1 LYKTG
6 LAKVFYRIAYLQ
18 ASSFMTQEIPQPAAW
33 QALDLSLFEA
43 TPGLRTAF
51 LPDSP
56 RFTLI
61 AVSQDMCRYVGMPRE
76 HFIGKGVFD
85 AFPAN
90 PDDAENTGH
99 KNLLASLNEV
109 VRTRA
114 PHQMQRQRYDVAID
128 GGAFREIYWQN
139 NSVPLL
145 DAQGQL
151 RCIIHTAQDI
161 TEQVRAEK
169 REVDFRGLERVHRL
183 FMETPLV
190 IGIARGKDY
199 ILELA
204 NQEALRLWDK
214 GPEIIGKPLL
224 EGIPEAATQNIIPLF
239 DAVVKTG
246 KPYFGKAVPVITR
259 RQNREEVH
267 YFDMV
272 YQPYYDEGSEQ
283 PSGVFTLS
291 YDVTELVEARKRVE
305 ENEEKYRSL
314 FASMDQGF
322 CVLEMIFDEKG
333 QPVDYRFLEANPVF
347 EELTGLK
354 NSLGKTARELVPN
367 LEKHWFTLY
376 GNVALT
382 GKAIRFTEGSE
393 AMGRWFDVYAYRP
406 AGAKSRKVALLF
418 TNITEQRQSQAAMQ
432 ASEER
437 FRQMV
442 EQAPVAITLT
452 RGRDLV
458 VESINDPMLAIIGKG
473 TREDV
478 LGKKMLEIVPEME
491 GQDVFKALL
500 SVLETG
506 KSFRGTEVPVQRLV
520 NGRQETYYF
529 DLSFTPILEDGKA
542 TAVLHV
548 SIDVSGQVQAR
559 RKIEENSEALQMAID
574 ISELGT
580 FIVDLVAYRGRFTD
594 RVARWFG
601 FDQTELDMRQVFAAI
616 HPDDREGV
624 MKAIEETR
632 QGEDFSRHDITY
644 RVPDPVKRAERY
656 LRSLGRT
663 FFNKEGKAIQIRG
676 VIQDVTAQ
684 VQYQHQIEHNEALLQ
699 QRVKERTQELES
711 KNRELEQFAYA
722 ASHDM
727 QEPLRKIATFSNFM
741 LEHNN
746 SQLDDRGKGYLSK
759 IGASVQRMKNIID
772 DLLQYSHQTREDR
785 QFLPTDLSGVIAEI
799 ESDLDL
805 VIEQKDAVIEK
816 DLLPTVVAVHNQL
829 HQLFYNLITN
839 ALKFARPGL
848 PPRIHIRCEE
858 KTGADLPPGRNFD
871 REKTYVQITVSDNGI
886 GFQQEYAGQIF
897 TLFKRL
903 HGRSEYEGTGI
914 GLALCKKIAENHG
927 GAIWAEG
934 RPGEGATF
942 HVVLPL
948 A

>member
-1 LYKTG
+1 
-6 LAKVFYRIAYLQ
+6 
-18 ASSFMTQEIPQPAAW
+18 MTQEINQPAAW
-33 QALDLSLFEA
+33 QTLDLSLFEA
-43 TPGLRTAF
+43 TPGLRAVF

-61 AVSQDMCRYVGMPRE
+61 AISQDMCRYVGLPRE
-76 HFIGKGVFD
+76 QFIGKGVFD

-90 PDDAENTGH
+90 PADPENTGH

-109 VRTRA
+109 VRTCA

-128 GGAFREIYWQN
+128 GGDFREIYWQN

-145 DAQGQL
+145 DAQGGV
-151 RCIIHTAQDI
+151 RCIIHTTQDI
-161 TEQVRAEK
+161 TEQVKAEK
-169 REVDFRGLERVHRL
+169 REDDFRGLERVHRL

-199 ILELA
+199 ILEMA
-204 NQEALRLWDK
+204 NPEALRLWDK

-224 EGIPEAATQNIIPLF
+224 EGIPEAASQNIIPLF
-239 DAVVKTG
+239 DEVIKTG
-246 KPYFGKAVPVITR
+246 KPFIGKEVPIVTR
-259 RQNREEVH
+259 RKAREEVH

-272 YQPYYDEGSEQ
+272 YQPYYDDDSKH

-314 FASMDQGF
+314 FESMDQGF
-322 CVLEMIFDEKG
+322 CVLEILLDEKE

-354 NSLGKTARELVPN
+354 NSLGKTALELVPD
-367 LEKHWFTLY
+367 LEPHWFTVY
-376 GNVALT
+376 GEVALT
-382 GKAIRFTEGSE
+382 GKSIRFTQGSE
-393 AMGRWFDVYAYRP
+393 AMGRWFDVYAYRT
-406 AGAKSRKVALLF
+406 GGENSRKVALLF
-418 TNITEQRQSQAAMQ
+418 TNITEQRKTQAAMQ

-437 FRQMV
+437 FRQIV
-442 EQAPVAITLT
+442 EHAPVAITLT
-452 RGRDLV
+452 RGSELV
-458 VESINDPMLAIIGKG
+458 IESINEPMLKVIGEA
-473 TREDV
+473 REDV
-478 LGKKMLEIVPEME
+478 LGKKMLEVLPELA
-491 GQDVFKALL
+491 GQEVWKALQT
-500 SVLETG
+500 VMEIG
-506 KSFRGTEVPVQRLV
+506 KPYRGTEVPVKRLR
-520 NGRQETYYF
+520 NGRQEIFYYN
-529 DLSFTPILEDGKA
+529 LSFTPILEEGK
-542 TAVLHV
+542 TVAVLHLA
-548 SIDVSGQVQAR
+548 IDVSTQVHAR
-559 RKIEENSEALQMAID
+559 RKIEENNEALQMAID
-574 ISELGT
+574 IAELGT
-580 FIVDLVAYRGRFTD
+580 YVVDLVRYRGRFTS

-601 FDQTELDMRQVFAAI
+601 FRETELDMKEVFAAI
-616 HPDDREGV
+616 HASDREEV
-624 MKAIEETR
+624 VR
-632 QGEDFSRHDITY
+632 QISATQRNQAASRHDITY
-644 RVPDPVKRAERY
+644 RVPDPVSGAERY

-663 FFNKEGKAIQIRG
+663 FFDREGKAVQIRG

-699 QRVKERTQELES
+699 QRVKERTQELEG

-746 SQLDDRGKGYLSK
+746 RQLDDRGKGYLAK

-785 QFLPTDLSGVIAEI
+785 QFLPTDLSTVISEI

-805 VIEQKDAVIEK
+805 VIEQKGAVIEK
-816 DLLPTVVAVHNQL
+816 EPLPTVVAVHNQL

-839 ALKFARPGL
+839 ALKFSKPGM
-848 PPRIHIRCEE
+848 PPRIHIGCEE
-858 KTGADLPPGRNFD
+858 KSGTDLPQGRNLD
-871 REKTYVQITVSDNGI
+871 PEKTYVLITVKDDGI
-886 GFQQEYAGQIF
+886 GFEQEYAAQIF

-934 RPGEGATF
+934 RPGAGATF
-942 HVVLPL
+942 YVVLPL
-948 A
+948 E

>member
-1 LYKTG
+1 
-6 LAKVFYRIAYLQ
+6 
-18 ASSFMTQEIPQPAAW
+18 MTQDKPQPATW
-33 QALDLSLFEA
+33 QELDLSLFEA
-43 TPGLRTAF
+43 TPGLRVVF

-61 AVSQDMCRYVGMPRE
+61 AISQDMCRYVGMPRE
-76 HFIGKGVFD
+76 HFIGRGVFD

-90 PDDAENTGH
+90 PADTENTGH

-109 VRTRA
+109 VRTGA
-114 PHQMQRQRYDVAID
+114 PHQMQRQRYDVAV
-128 GGAFREIYWQN
+128 GGGDFREIYWQN

-145 DAQGQL
+145 DAQGRL
-151 RCIIHTAQDI
+151 CYIIHTAEDI
-161 TEQVRAEK
+161 TEKVKAEK

-199 ILELA
+199 VLEMA
-204 NQEALRLWDK
+204 NQEALQLWGK

-224 EGIPEAATQNIIPLF
+224 EGIPEAANQNITDLF
-239 DAVVKTG
+239 DEVVKTG
-246 KPYFGKAVPVITR
+246 KPFIGKEVPVVTR
-259 RQNREEVH
+259 RQGKEELH

-272 YQPYYDEGSEQ
+272 YQPYYDEATEH
-283 PSGVFTLS
+283 PAGVFTLS
-291 YDVTELVEARKRVE
+291 YEVTELVEARKRAE
-305 ENEEKYRSL
+305 ENEEKYRNL
-314 FASMDQGF
+314 FESMEQGF
-322 CVLEMIFDEKG
+322 CVLEMIFDEEG
-333 QPVDYRFLEANPVF
+333 QPVDYRFLETNPVF

-354 NSLGKTARELVPN
+354 SSLGKTARELVPD
-367 LEKHWFTLY
+367 LEAHWFTRY

-382 GKAIRFTEGSE
+382 GKSIRFTEGSD
-393 AMGRWFDVYAYRP
+393 AMGRWFDVYAYRT
-406 AGAKSRKVALLF
+406 GGEDSRKVALLF
-418 TNITEQRQSQAAMQ
+418 TNITEQRKTQAAIQ

-437 FRQMV
+437 FRQIV
-442 EQAPVAITLT
+442 EHAPVAITLT
-452 RGRDLV
+452 RGPDMII
-458 VESINDPMLAIIGKG
+458 ESVNEPMLEIIGEKK
-473 TREDV
+473 EKV
-478 LGKKMLEIVPEME
+478 LGKKMLEVVPELA
-491 GQDVFKALL
+491 GQEVWKALQT
-500 SVLETG
+500 VMNTG
-506 KSFRGTEVPVQRLV
+506 EPFRGTEIPVKRLR
-520 NGRQETYYF
+520 NGRQEIFYIN
-529 DLSFTPILEDGKA
+529 LSFTPIIEAGK
-542 TAVLHV
+542 TVAVLHLA
-548 SIDVSGQVQAR
+548 IDVSTQVLAR
-559 RKIEENSEALQMAID
+559 RRIEENSEALQMAID
-574 ISELGT
+574 IAELGT
-580 FIVDLVAYRGRFTD
+580 YVVDLVSNRGRFTS

-601 FDQTELDMRQVFAAI
+601 LRETELHMQDVFAAI
-616 HPDDREGV
+616 HASDREDV
-624 MKAIEETR
+624 IKQINATQR
-632 QGEDFSRHDITY
+632 SQAASRHDITY
-644 RVPDPVKRAERY
+644 RVPDPVSGAERY

-663 FFNKEGKAIQIRG
+663 FFDKDGKAVQIRG
-676 VIQDVTAQ
+676 VIQDVTTQ

-746 SQLDDRGKGYLSK
+746 TQLDERGKGYLSK

-785 QFLPTDLSGVIAEI
+785 QFLPTDLSEVIAEI

-805 VIEQKDAVIEK
+805 VIEQKGAVIEK
-816 DLLPTVVAVHNQL
+816 EPLPTVIAVHNQL

-839 ALKFARPGL
+839 ALKFSKPGE
-848 PPRIHIRCEE
+848 PPHIQISCEE
-858 KTGADLPPGRNFD
+858 RPGADLPQGRNLD
-871 REKTYVQITVSDNGI
+871 PEKAYVLITVKDDGI
-886 GFQQEYAGQIF
+886 GFEQEYAAQIF

-934 RPGEGATF
+934 RSGKGAAF
-942 HVVLPL
+942 YVALPL